1 MQIESKPKS
10 GPDGRH
16 LRSEKSR
23 AVIAS
28 AMLEMVRE
36 SGTMPTTD
44 AVAERAGVSRRSVFR
59 HYADVS
65 ELVVAAYELQRADA
79 NRRYPPRD
87 VVAGSPEE
95 HVAAYVERAADVY
108 ELTSPVR
115 RAAIHMSRDY
125 ASLLDLMRTDDMA
138 QHKLVTGLFGQF
150 VKTSPE
156 VLLPALI
163 SVGSW
168 THWNALRTEQNL
180 SVEQA
185 RAVVTALMMAV
196 LAQA

>member
-1 MQIESKPKS
+1 MQIETKPKS

-36 SGTMPTTD
+36 TGTMPTTD
-44 AVAERAGVSRRSVFR
+44 AVADRAGVSRRSVFR

-65 ELVVAAYELQRADA
+65 ELVVAAYDLQREEAF
-79 NRRYPPRD
+79 RRYPRRD
-87 VVAGSPEE
+87 TANWSTEE
-95 HVAAYVERAADVY
+95 RVAAYAERAAEIY
-108 ELTSPVR
+108 EFVSPVR
-115 RAAIHMSRDY
+115 RAATHMSRDY
-125 ASLLDLMRTDDMA
+125 ASLLDLMRTDDVE
-138 QHKLVTGLFGQF
+138 QQKIIKELFGQELA
-150 VKTSPE
+150 KSSDI
-156 VLLPALI
+156 LLPALA
-163 SVGSW
+163 SVSSW

-185 RAVVTALMMAV
+185 RTVVTTLMTAV

>member
-1 MQIESKPKS
+1 
-10 GPDGRH
+10 
-16 LRSEKSR
+16 
-23 AVIAS
+23 
-28 AMLEMVRE
+28 
-36 SGTMPTTD
+36 
-44 AVAERAGVSRRSVFR
+44 
-59 HYADVS
+59 
-65 ELVVAAYELQRADA
+65 
-79 NRRYPPRD
+79 
-87 VVAGSPEE
+87 
-95 HVAAYVERAADVY
+95 
-108 ELTSPVR
+108 
-115 RAAIHMSRDY
+115 MSRDY
-125 ASLLDLMRTDDMA
+125 AALLDLMRTDDMA

-156 VLLPALI
+156 LLLPALI